1 MALLEVHYRLTRPL
15 LLEARFQ
22 VRGFTVLLGRSG
34 AGKTSLLKAL
44 AGLLPAEGTP
54 FGGLPPERRPVG
66 YLPQDLALF
75 PHMTAWENVA
85 FPLKGRD
92 RKARALALLERV
104 GLLEHAHRRPGELSG
119 GQRQRVALAR
129 ALARKPELLL
139 LDEPTSALD
148 PLTKHQVLA
157 ELAALIRKEG
167 LPTLAVS
174 HDPELAGLADWLVVL
189 EGGRILQEG
198 PPEEVLAAPRTASAA
213 RLLGFENLFP
223 ARVVEGGVEAEGV
236 RLHLPLPPWARPGGR
251 VYVGVRAA
259 EVIVVREDRPP
270 PPENVLEGL
279 LESLYPQG
287 LAYRG
292 RFQGPLALTLL
303 LPRHVQA
310 RLHLAPGRRI
320 KVVLKPRYL
329 HLMPGE
335 AKEGF

>member
-1 MALLEVHYRLTRPL
+1 MT
-15 LLEARFQ
+15 
-22 VRGFTVLLGRSG
+22 T
-34 AGKTSLLKAL
+34 K
-44 AGLLPAEGTP
+44 
-54 FGGLPPERRPVG
+54 PP
-66 YLPQDLALF
+66 
-75 PHMTAWENVA
+75 TTN
-85 FPLKGRD
+85 
-92 RKARALALLERV
+92 
-104 GLLEHAHRRPGELSG
+104 
-119 GQRQRVALAR
+119 
-129 ALARKPELLL
+129 
-139 LDEPTSALD
+139 
-148 PLTKHQVLA
+148 
-157 ELAALIRKEG
+157 
-167 LPTLAVS
+167 
-174 HDPELAGLADWLVVL
+174 
-189 EGGRILQEG
+189 
-198 PPEEVLAAPRTASAA
+198 AAPRTASAA

-292 RFQGPLALTLL
+292 RFQGPLALILL

-335 AKEGF
+335 AEEGL